1 MDLYTPVQAVDFTDT
16 GQWRLIVYISERG
29 MTALLRHIEDVSQ
42 PLVQLFSAEWEAD
55 DSPLLSRV
63 EAAVYDNPR
72 LFEDYATEVIVETSR
87 LTWVP
92 DEFLYGEDA
101 VEDAE
106 QTIFSALFP
115 TECEEVLSERVC
127 GMTALFTL
135 TRGLGAF
142 LGRTLP
148 GARIRSHIG
157 VIAERVSRMTAT
169 TPRIFADIRKQQV
182 DILAFDGK
190 TLLSTTTQPW
200 RAPSDVAYRI
210 YHQADVLGITPDNLT
225 VNLSGLEDVRGEVK
239 ETLMKHCHSVED
251 SEPAPTSG
259 GTLPLAAAISADRS

>member
-16 GQWRLIVYISERG
+16 GQWRLVVYISGRS
-29 MTALLRHIEDVSQ
+29 MTALLRHIADVSQ
-42 PLVQLFSAEWEAD
+42 PLVQLFSTEWEAD

-92 DEFLYGEDA
+92 DELLYGEDTA
-101 VEDAE
+101 EDAE

-115 TECEEVLSERVC
+115 TECEEVLSERTC

-148 GARIRSHIG
+148 GARIRSHMG
-157 VIAERVSRMTAT
+157 VIAERVSRMTAS

-182 DILAFDGK
+182 DLLAFDSK
-190 TLLSTTTQPW
+190 TLLSTVTQPW
-200 RAPSDVAYRI
+200 RASSDVAYRI
-210 YHQADVLGITPDNLT
+210 YHLADVLGVAPDNLT
-225 VNLSGLEDVRGEVK
+225 VYLCGLADVREEVK
-239 ETLMKHCHSVED
+239 ETLMKYCHCVED
-251 SEPAPTSG
+251 SEPASTSG
-259 GTLPLAAAISADRS
+259 GALPLAAAIATDRN